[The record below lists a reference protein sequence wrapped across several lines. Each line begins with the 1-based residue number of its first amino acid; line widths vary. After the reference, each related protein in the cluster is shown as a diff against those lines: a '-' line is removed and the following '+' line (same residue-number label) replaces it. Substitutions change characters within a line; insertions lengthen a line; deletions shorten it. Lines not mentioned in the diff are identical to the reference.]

1 MKRGRPRK
9 SGKRDKNDRLIKE
22 SGKFTPPPEHIE
34 ARRKLW
40 SFVSA
45 PKGGEIDSEVCDALG
60 QLCALGL
67 LDGNGHDSVAMR
79 DKGRDWGAI
88 YVQRMKIVGPK
99 VASYERHSRTTGEY
113 LGPTAADLYFEKMD
127 RNLPAYERSRLLELI
142 VEPLIGE
149 KPTVPWAQALIDMAL
164 LERKRLPEN
173 RVVKFPT
180 MQDRE
185 FLNAAIRG
193 LVILVD
199 GSLPSRWERAA

>member
-34 ARRKLW
+34 KRRKLW

-45 PKGGEIDSEVCDALG
+45 PKGGEIDSEICDALG

-67 LDGNGHDSVAMR
+67 LDHHGFDPVELR
-79 DKGRDWGAI
+79 DKGRFWGGQ
-88 YVQRMKIVGPK
+88 YVARMKCVGP
-99 VASYERHSRTTGEY
+99 VSAAYEPRSRTTGQS
-113 LGPTAADLYFEKMD
+113 LADTPADLLFERMD
-127 RNLPAYERSRLLELI
+127 ENLPAYERARLLELI

-149 KPTVPWAQALIDMAL
+149 KPTVPWAQSLIDMAL

>member
-9 SGKRDKNDRLIKE
+9 SGKRDKNDRLIRE
-22 SGKFTPPPEHIE
+22 SAKFTPPPEHIE

-67 LDGNGHDSVAMR
+67 LDHHGFDPVELR
-79 DKGRDWGAI
+79 DKGRFWGCHYAKL
-88 YVQRMKIVGPK
+88 MKASGTKVG
-99 VASYERHSRTTGEY
+99 SYERKDRTSGGEHPMTG
-113 LGPTAADLYFEKMD
+113 ADLLFDRMD
-127 RNLPAYERSRLLELI
+127 ENLPAYERARLLELI

-149 KPTVPWAQALIDMAL
+149 KPTVPWAQSLIDMAL